1 MKAIVYS
8 NYGSPDVLKCEEIEK
23 PVPKDNEVLIRVR
36 AASLNPVDGH
46 LMRGPL
52 PLRPMTGLR
61 KPRNARLG
69 VDVSGQVEAVGRNVT
84 QFKPGDEVFGAC
96 RAALAEYA
104 CAPASRLVMKPNKVT
119 FEQAASVPVAGLTA
133 LQGLRDKGKIQA
145 GQKVL
150 INGASGGVGTF
161 AVQIAKS
168 FGADVTGVCS
178 TRNVA
183 MVRSIGADRVIDYT
197 KEDFSQSAQRY
208 DLIFDNV
215 SNHSFSERRRILSSN
230 GTCVL
235 AGIGGA
241 GSHEGQWARLGGSLK
256 ALVASWFVSQKF
268 VTFIARITKEDLTIL
283 GELMS
288 TGKVTPVIA
297 KRYGLN
303 EVPQALRYLEEG
315 HAQGKVVITVT

>member
-1 MKAIVYS
+1 MKAIVYH
-8 NYGSPDVLKCEEIEK
+8 NYGPPDVLQCGETEK
-23 PVPKDNEVLIRVR
+23 PVPKDNAVLIRVR
-36 AASLNPVDGH
+36 AASVNPLDGG
-46 LMRGPL
+46 LVKGGGRIV
-52 PLRPMTGLR
+52 TGLR
-61 KPRNARLG
+61 KPKITRLG
-69 VDVSGQVEAVGRNVT
+69 VDVAGQVEAVGRNVT
-84 QFKPGDEVFGAC
+84 QFKPGNEVFGAC
-96 RAALAEYA
+96 RAALAEFA
-104 CAPASRLVMKPNKVT
+104 CAPASRLAMKPNKVT

-133 LQGLRDKGKIQA
+133 LQGLRDKGKIQP
-145 GQKVL
+145 GRKVL

-178 TRNVA
+178 TPNVA

-197 KEDFSQSAQRY
+197 KEDFTQSAQRY

-215 SNHSFSERRRILSSN
+215 SNHSFSERRRILTSN
-230 GTCVL
+230 GICVL

-288 TGKVTPVIA
+288 SGKVTPVIA

-315 HAQGKVVITVT
+315 HAQGKVVITVA